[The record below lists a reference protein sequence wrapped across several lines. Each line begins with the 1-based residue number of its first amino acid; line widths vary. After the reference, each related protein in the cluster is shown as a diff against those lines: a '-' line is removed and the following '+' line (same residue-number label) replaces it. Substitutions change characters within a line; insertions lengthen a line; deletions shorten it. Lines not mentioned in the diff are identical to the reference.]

1 MFLEA
6 IERLAGGTLDATED
20 ERDETKN
27 DVSTSE
33 SDIVSMSYD
42 DEDEY
47 IAMLESI
54 PLDNMSNA
62 QEEVPLHH
70 CTDRCSWLTVFVVV
84 V

>member
-6 IERLAGGTLDATED
+6 LERLAGGTLDATED

-27 DVSTSE
+27 EVSTSE

-47 IAMLESI
+47 TAMLESI
-54 PLDNMSNA
+54 PLDNVSNA
-62 QEEVPLHH
+62 QEEVVVHP
-70 CTDRCSWLTVFVVV
+70 CYDGCSWMTPM
-84 V
+84 